1 MINPGLNSVITSTLH
16 STYRQKET
24 FSNTS
29 PYIYLNS
36 NTSGRSW
43 KEYNKRKIKKEYNKR
58 NIKEAEQ
65 EAEILFYIILIGFIG
80 VITCFIL
87 SIIYHI

>member
-16 STYRQKET
+16 STYRQKRT
-24 FSNTS
+24 SSNTS

-43 KEYNKRKIKKEYNKR
+43 EEYNKR
-58 NIKEAEQ
+58 NINKAEQ

-80 VITCFIL
+80 VVTCFIL

>member
-24 FSNTS
+24 SSNTS

-43 KEYNKRKIKKEYNKR
+43 KEYNKR

-80 VITCFIL
+80 VVTCFIL

>member
-16 STYRQKET
+16 SIYRQKEI
-24 FSNTS
+24 SS
-29 PYIYLNS
+29 D
-36 NTSGRSW
+36 TSGESW
-43 KEYNKRKIKKEYNKR
+43 KKYNKRK
-58 NIKEAEQ
+58 IKEAEQ

-80 VITCFIL
+80 IITCFIL

>member
-24 FSNTS
+24 SSNTS
-29 PYIYLNS
+29 SYIYLNN
-36 NTSGRSW
+36 NTYSRSW
-43 KEYNKRKIKKEYNKR
+43 KKCNKRKIKKEYNNKR
-58 NIKEAEQ
+58 NIK

-80 VITCFIL
+80 IITCFIL